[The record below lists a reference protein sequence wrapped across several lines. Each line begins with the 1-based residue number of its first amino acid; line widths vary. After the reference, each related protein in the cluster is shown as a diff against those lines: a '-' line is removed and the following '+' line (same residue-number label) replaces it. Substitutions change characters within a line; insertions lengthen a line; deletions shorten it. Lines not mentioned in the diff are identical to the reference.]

1 MIMSEDR
8 MERLSLSTS
17 SINRLVLFLLLM
29 APAVF
34 LFVGIIP
41 ASLLVYGLAM
51 ALWRGDFN
59 QINLSIR
66 NCNIYLFLAMIGGLV
81 SVVIGLY
88 YVGTNFDMFLYDIKY
103 SDDRPRDATWRYN
116 YTFGLQCSVFG
127 FGAIAL
133 AFIYKQIIQRLFLIP
148 LNENKDW
155 LMSLKMPRFQR
166 ATKKIGSRG
175 IRVVVDKP
183 LPSAEVIDDIAR
195 WEKLKDEGRI
205 TQEEYDEIRIK
216 ILQRI

>member
-1 MIMSEDR
+1 MSEDR
-8 MERLSLSTS
+8 MGRLSLSTS

-29 APAVF
+29 APAVM

-41 ASLLVYGLAM
+41 AALLVYGLAM

-81 SVVIGLY
+81 SVVIGLF

-103 SDDRPRDATWRYN
+103 SDNRPTDATWRYN

-155 LMSLKMPRFQR
+155 LMSLKLKLPRFLWN
-166 ATKKIGSRG
+166 TKKIGNRG
-175 IRVVVDKP
+175 FRVVVDKP
-183 LPSAEVIDDIAR
+183 LPSEEVIGDIAR
-195 WEKLKDEGRI
+195 WEKLRDEGRI
-205 TQEEYDEIRIK
+205 TQEEFDEIRIK